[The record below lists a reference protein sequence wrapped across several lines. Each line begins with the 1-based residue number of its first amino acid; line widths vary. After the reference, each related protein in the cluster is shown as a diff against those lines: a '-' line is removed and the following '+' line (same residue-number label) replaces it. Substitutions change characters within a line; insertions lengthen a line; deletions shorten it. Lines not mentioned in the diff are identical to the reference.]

1 MFKTRRLIGV
11 GLAAVASCAALAG
24 SASAATS
31 GSQVVTGT
39 TLGSLALG
47 VPATPAVLDSGFTPG
62 STASNTAPAA
72 LVVTSTS
79 NWTLTVA
86 DSTNNGHLVSTG
98 GPTCTGSEAS
108 TAHQLKVQT
117 TGGTSATN
125 SASPVTIAAPV
136 GGVGATAAT
145 GNLANALTA
154 SYSLLIDPVEQMLA
168 GCVYSTTVNWTVQ

>member
-1 MFKTRRLIGV
+1 MFKTRRHIGV
-11 GLAAVASCAALAG
+11 GLAAVAACAALAG
-24 SASAATS
+24 SASAATTS
-31 GSQVVTGT
+31 GSQIVTGT

-47 VPATPAVLDSGFTPG
+47 VPATPAVLDNGFTPG
-62 STASNTAPAA
+62 STATNTAPAA
-72 LVVTSTS
+72 LLVTATG
-79 NWTLTVA
+79 NWTLTVDDA
-86 DSTNNGHLVSTG
+86 ANNGHLVAAAAGCS
-98 GPTCTGSEAS
+98 GSEAS

-117 TGGTSATN
+117 AGGTSASN

-136 GGVGATAAT
+136 SGVGATAAT